1 MIIKNSNIRRSI
13 VENRYVIFV
22 VIFAIILVLSLLQTI
37 KKQEQ
42 TNLVKENQNKQIQSN
57 QVQNNQIQNTTT
69 VPNVNT
75 SNKPSVLGK
84 DVIVQKQEE
93 NTKIIEEFITYCNN
107 HEIEKAYELLTKE
120 CKEEIFSSNMEY
132 FKKNYVEKIFTSK
145 KMCSIQA
152 WVNSFYTTYKVKIQN
167 DILASGTVNSIDH
180 VIEDYYT
187 VIEERNKR
195 KLNINSYIRREEI
208 EKQAGQNGIT
218 ITVNCKDIYKEY
230 ETYDVVVENATQK
243 TILLDSKETVNAIY
257 LIGSNESHYDA
268 YTYEMDIH
276 DNVIESGKKKTYT
289 IRFNKNYA
297 NSTVMK
303 HMVFSDIIV
312 DYEEYENTNNKKEYT
327 NRMRIRVEV

>member
-22 VIFAIILVLSLLQTI
+22 VIFAIILVFSLLQTI

-42 TNLVKENQNKQIQSN
+42 ANVVNQSPKN
-57 QVQNNQIQNTTT
+57 QVQNTTT
-69 VPNVNT
+69 IPKVET
-75 SNKPSVLGK
+75 SNKPSVSGK
-84 DVIVQKQEE
+84 DVIAQKQKE
-93 NTKIIEEFITYCNN
+93 NTEIIEEFITYCNN
-107 HEIEKAYELLTKE
+107 HEIEKAYELLTNE
-120 CKEEIFSSNMEY
+120 CKEKIFSSNIEY

-145 KMCSIQA
+145 KMCSTQA

-167 DILASGTVNSIDH
+167 DILASGTINSAGN

-187 VIEERNKR
+187 IIEQENEK

-208 EKQAGQNGIT
+208 GKQAGQNGIT

-230 ETYDVVVENATQK
+230 ETYEVVIENTTQK
-243 TILLDSKETVNAIY
+243 TILLDSQETVNAIY
-257 LIGSNESHYDA
+257 LIGANESHYDA
-268 YTYEMDIH
+268 FTYEMDIH

-297 NSTVMK
+297 NSTAMK
-303 HMVFSDIIV
+303 QMVFSDMIV
-312 DYEEYENTNNKKEYT
+312 DYEEYENTKNKKEYT
-327 NRMRIRVEV
+327 NRMRIRVEI